1 MSKAIKHKIIDLDNK
16 SKESI
21 ELPSFIFS
29 AEIKEEI
36 VAKVINWQLSNKRQG
51 SHKVKERNEVVGSNA
66 KIYRQKGTGRARA
79 GTTRGPLWVG
89 GGMAFATVDRNYT
102 KKINKKA
109 YKRAMQSIFSALTKE
124 KRIIAIDSIKIDSPK
139 TKLGIEL
146 LNSLEIENALI
157 IVSQLESNLH
167 LSLRNV
173 PHITVISVENVDP
186 ISLLSHETIVID
198 QEAFNKLEG
207 MFS

>member
-1 MSKAIKHKIIDLDNK
+1 MKIDIIKFDGKKTGNMSLKDNVFN
-16 SKESI
+16 I
-21 ELPSFIFS
+21 EPRDDIMSR
-29 AEIKEEI
+29 
-36 VAKVINWQLSNKRQG
+36 VVNWQLSKRRIG
-51 SHKVKERNEVVGSNA
+51 SHSVLSRSQISLTKSKA
-66 KIYRQKGTGRARA
+66 FKQKGTGRARA

>member
-1 MSKAIKHKIIDLDNK
+1 MKIDLINQKNSTVK
-16 SKESI
+16 SIDISDSVFK
-21 ELPSFIFS
+21 
-29 AEIKEEI
+29 AEINDGLIHELVTAYRSNGRSATKGQKNRSR
-36 VAKVINWQLSNKRQG
+36 VSGGGAKPW
-51 SHKVKERNEVVGSNA
+51 
-66 KIYRQKGTGRARA
+66 RQKGTGRARA

-89 GGMAFATVDRNYT
+89 GGMAFATVDRNYS

-139 TKLGIEL
+139 TKLGIEV
-146 LNSLEIENALI
+146 LNSLEIDNALI
-157 IVSQLESNLH
+157 IVSQLESNLD
-167 LSLRNV
+167 LSLRNI
-173 PHITVISVENVDP
+173 PHITVIDVENVDP

-198 QEAFNKLEG
+198 QEALNKLEG